1 MFNALV
7 VLAQEGAKGGG
18 GGGMLD
24 MMFIPIV
31 LIFLFYLIVLRP
43 MNRRQ
48 EQERQALLGN
58 LKKNDKV
65 LTSAGIY
72 GTVVS
77 VSENEDEVVVK
88 VDDNVRLKMIKSA
101 IARNL
106 TNEEAAKAAKAAKD
120 EKKDAPK
127 EAVPTPGASSTQITK
142 GK

>member
-1 MFNALV
+1 MVNALV
-7 VLAQEGAKGGG
+7 LLAENGAKGGG
-18 GGGMLD
+18 GLGVETML
-24 MMFIPIV
+24 FPIA

-48 EQERQALLGN
+48 EQERQALLST

-77 VSENEDEVVVK
+77 VSDKEDEVVVK
-88 VDDNVRLKMIKSA
+88 VDDNTRVKMIKSA

-120 EKKDAPK
+120 EKKEGVA
-127 EAVPTPGASSTQITK
+127 
-142 GK
+142 